1 MNLEK
6 TLPKAWE
13 KIDEVNN
20 AKPDKS
26 LVKQLPHESLLF
38 GLQVENGKLNWWSKD
53 PRIKPQEIESVRN
66 LGGGAFTSATGK
78 FAGLVYEDGLYIGKG
93 YKNIITG
100 MRKADESLLEIIGN
114 TVIINSGDYKYARKI
129 LFSTENVFTSLNCY
143 IYIDYE
149 LVEGEEN
156 LYFSASYNGSYEKIE
171 DFLKLGRHIISYKY
185 QKENRPINSLDLIG
199 NLKYTTKTVIR
210 INKIMLVP
218 DVKTELPYVPYGV
231 EVPYGNLILEGTE
244 NLDFHD
250 YSYISEGMALSNS
263 LNISKGGSGDNDLIY
278 YKNINQKYIRNKNYS
293 NFGFR
298 KGDLNIAKYKTLLTI
313 QGTNNLYGKIKNIYI
328 YDNVFSKEDLE
339 KESLKNIYIPT
350 QSNPYAVPDMRGEPE
365 NLYSEIL
372 GLPNGGSLNNANTK
386 QVGYAYWDY
395 KTRKYYECVAE
406 NTDDFVS
413 AEKYKELS
421 VKSNDDKLNYLY
433 ATNIKYTAKSYCKA
447 SVMRFGKVVIIT
459 FSLSANTNIPK
470 DTPFLTINEEGVV
483 LKEQKFVIAG
493 VNGSVSSC
501 WLNNNNIR
509 FPSVGL
515 NTGTQA
521 WYGQVV
527 SFVV

>member
-1 MNLEK
+1 MNLDK

-13 KIDEVNN
+13 KIDEINN

-114 TVIINSGDYKYARKI
+114 TVIINSGDYKYAKKI
-129 LFSTENVFTSLNCY
+129 LFNTENVFTCLNCY

-199 NLKYTTKTVIR
+199 NLKHTTKTVIR

-231 EVPYGNLILEGTE
+231 EVPNGSLILEGTE
-244 NLDFHD
+244 NLTIED
-250 YSYISEGMALSNS
+250 YTYMM
-263 LNISKGGSGDNDLIY
+263 
-278 YKNINQKYIRNKNYS
+278 KNYS
-293 NFGFR
+293 YTRFEGLDSVRIFDFGEKDSCIVTFADFYIPTN
-298 KGDLNIAKYKTLLTI
+298 KEKNITS
-313 QGTNNLYGKIKNIYI
+313 NLYTLDNDWVRKNKGTSDVGSVGNFIKIGMYTNLCQFNSFYI
-328 YDNVFSKEDLE
+328 YSKPLTQE
-339 KESLKNIYIPT
+339 ESETELSKNIYIPT

-372 GLPNGGSLNNANTK
+372 GLPNGGSLNNSNTK
-386 QVGYAYWDY
+386 KIGYAYWDY
-395 KTRKYYECVAE
+395 KTRKYYECIVE

-421 VKSNDDKLNYLY
+421 VKSNYDKLENL
-433 ATNIKYTAKSYCKA
+433 TKNIELMLGM
-447 SVMRFGKVVIIT
+447 V
-459 FSLSANTNIPK
+459 
-470 DTPFLTINEEGVV
+470 
-483 LKEQKFVIAG
+483 
-493 VNGSVSSC
+493 
-501 WLNNNNIR
+501 
-509 FPSVGL
+509 
-515 NTGTQA
+515 
-521 WYGQVV
+521 
-527 SFVV
+527 